1 MCCLADLPRT
11 YYERLPRNPMADKF
25 NELIKREEFEPYAY
39 AAALFYY
46 RSQAGYKKI
55 SQALKYRRNFKA
67 GMYFAGLLAACLR
80 ESPLFD
86 DADLVVPVPLHWTRR
101 WKRGY
106 NQAEIIAGEIA
117 SSLGLP
123 METRLLYRRRRTRSQ
138 TRQGRADRIRNASG
152 AFAVSPRHERLR
164 GVSHIILV
172 DDVFTTGA
180 TISACYMALREIFP
194 ADVRISAVT
203 LGFAESML

>member
-1 MCCLADLPRT
+1 
-11 YYERLPRNPMADKF
+11 MADKF

-55 SQALKYRRNFKA
+55 SQALKYRRNFRA

-117 SSLGLP
+117 SSLGIP

-180 TISACYMALREIFP
+180 TISSCYMALREIFP